1 MKLTKKNVIPFL
13 IIFFVLMTI
22 ITIRAGESIL
32 LGLFIGACVLGG
44 ELLLLWMLDV
54 FIVKNNGIFL
64 RCIDDESYRDDGWD
78 SPFIN

>member
-13 IIFFVLMTI
+13 IIFFVLMMIVTVR
-22 ITIRAGESIL
+22 TGESIL

-44 ELLLLWMLDV
+44 ELLLLWMLDL
-54 FIVKNNGIFL
+54 FIIKNNGIFV
-64 RCIDDESYRDDGWD
+64 RDIYDESYRDDGWD